1 MAGGLSYLDLR
12 NPIQEYVIVDG
23 DDAFDWREGRPNLS
37 AWYDEIIKRPSLE
50 WRFTM
55 DE

>member
-23 DDAFDWREGRPNLS
+23 DDSFDWRQGRPNLS